1 MKYFCIRC
9 ILPFNTCNNC
19 EVEIIISYLYLRT
32 LEIRE
37 INNLP
42 VSTQQV
48 SRLNFWMPGHCSFP
62 IIQLT
67 HGLMANV
74 GSCPTWAHAQ
84 RGLRPNVDP
93 DAEGKGRS
101 LGKSLSSPDS
111 SSIWVHI
118 SAKHQPQVMMPKFP
132 APKRKLTQGV

>member
-1 MKYFCIRC
+1 MKHFCIHC
-9 ILPFNTCNNC
+9 ILPFNTCSNC

-48 SRLNFWMPGHCSFP
+48 SDRARLLDAWSLLLSNNS
-62 IIQLT
+62 
-67 HGLMANV
+67 AY
-74 GSCPTWAHAQ
+74 TWAQAQ
-84 RGLRPNVDP
+84 RGLRPNMDP
-93 DAEGKGRS
+93 DAERKGRS
-101 LGKSLSSPDS
+101 LGRSLSSPES

-118 SAKHQPQVMMPKFP
+118 SAKHHPQVMMPEFP
-132 APKRKLTQGV
+132 APKKKLTQGV